1 MRSPSV
7 TCSYAVSHPTPVVR
21 FVTVA
26 WLQVSINPWLAVIL
40 RDKGNSNQYS
50 PAYPDT
56 FTFWYQK
63 TLQKWCWRFT
73 VSIYRVS
80 ASLRAYILQLTPR
93 DLSHRMQSYN
103 TRPYHKSPTPTD
115 VSTVH
120 YVIIPI
126 LHPLRLFSVKHLDSG
141 LDSERNPIYRPHH
154 SQTAYY
160 SFLPGLNYPSLL
172 PTIPFFTPFTRP
184 PCQRAHSLSFPT
196 NQLLILGSKWTPLFC
211 GDEEVYSSGQLN
223 GIK

>member
-63 TLQKWCWRFT
+63 L
-73 VSIYRVS
+73 YRNGVGDSQS
-80 ASLRAYILQLTPR
+80 ASTESPH
-93 DLSHRMQSYN
+93 LSVPTSYN
-103 TRPYHKSPTPTD
+103 WLLEIYHTGCNHTTPDPITNLLPTD
-115 VSTVH
+115 VSNVH
-120 YVIIPI
+120 HVIIPI

-154 SQTAYY
+154 SQTSYY

-172 PTIPFFTPFTRP
+172 PTIPFFY
-184 PCQRAHSLSFPT
+184 S
-196 NQLLILGSKWTPLFC
+196 I
-211 GDEEVYSSGQLN
+211 YSSPVSESSFFVISNKSAIDFGE
-223 GIK
+223 

>member
-63 TLQKWCWRFT
+63 TLQKWCWWFT

-126 LHPLRLFSVKHLDSG
+126 LHPLRLFSVKHLDSD

-172 PTIPFFTPFTRP
+172 PTIPFFY
-184 PCQRAHSLSFPT
+184 S
-196 NQLLILGSKWTPLFC
+196 I
-211 GDEEVYSSGQLN
+211 YSSPVSESSFFVISYKSAIDFGE
-223 GIK
+223 